1 MTTFLF
7 LFHSTV
13 GVVRMRKAL
22 QAAGVAFEV
31 KDTPPAAQRLRAV
44 HPAGGTE
51 ADARGW
57 IVPEQTAALYQ
68 QNGEAWR
75 CLATFPPAD

>member
-7 LFHSTV
+7 YFTPRWGGADAQSH
-13 GVVRMRKAL
+13 
-22 QAAGVAFEV
+22 AGGGSGLRGQRY
-31 KDTPPAAQRLRAV
+31 TPPAAQRLRAV

-75 CLATFPPAD
+75 CLATFPPAG